1 MKLYSRLFGFVK
13 PYAGRALFALML
25 MTLGVAFD
33 LISPRL
39 LQLAVDDGI
48 KQSSMKVVIFYCLL
62 LAGGQLMK
70 TVVSYL
76 QGYNQELV
84 GQNAIFDM
92 RQKLYAHLQRLSFS
106 YYDKAQTGQIMS
118 RMTGDIE
125 SIKNFISFGFINL
138 FLGVLTFGGTIVVM
152 LLMNWKVTLISMVT
166 VPLLIAVLYQFNKKV
181 GPAWGDIR
189 EQMGKLTATLQEN
202 IAGIRVVKAFA
213 QEKLERKKF
222 GLRNEDNFDTN
233 MNRAKLEANSF
244 PVMNLFGGAVF
255 LLMNWVGGIYVI
267 RGEMTIGTLTAFQW
281 YAWGL
286 IWPLNM
292 MGWIINVMQQAFKAA
307 PRVFEILDAPIEVKS
322 PKDGGR
328 STAGI
333 KGNVEFRGV
342 SFRYALR
349 KDPDSTFPGADPES
363 ADGAENAENAD
374 IDGPS
379 DEPEARSKAVLDSV
393 SLNVKAGEAIAILGG
408 TGSGKSS
415 LIQMLARFYDVT
427 EGSVRIDGVDVREYN
442 LEELR
447 RAIGIVPQET
457 FLFSATIR
465 ENIAFGCPD
474 ATQEEIEEA
483 ARRAQIHDFILTMP
497 EGYDTV
503 IGERGV
509 GLSGGQRQRVALAR
523 AVLLNPP
530 ILVLDEATASVDT
543 ATESAIH
550 EALADVMAG
559 RTTFIVAQRL
569 SSIQRADRIIVL
581 EDGRIAEQGTH
592 RELMAR
598 DGFFRNLY
606 RLQQDAADH
615 GISPEPV
622 PGIPAEKPASDS
634 EFREVN
640 A

>member
-1 MKLYSRLFGFVK
+1 MKLYSRLFGYVK
-13 PYAGRALFALML
+13 PYAGRALFALVL
-25 MTLGVAFD
+25 MTLGVSFD
-33 LISPRL
+33 LISPWF
-39 LQLAVDDGI
+39 LQLAVDNGI
-48 KQSSMKVVIFYCLL
+48 KQGSMKVVIFFCLL

-70 TVVSYL
+70 TVISYL
-76 QGYNQELV
+76 QGYTQELV
-84 GQNAIFDM
+84 GQNVIFDM
-92 RQKLYAHLQRLSFS
+92 RQKLYAHLQKLSFS

-118 RMTGDIE
+118 RMTGDID

-138 FLGVLTFGGTIVVM
+138 VLGMLTFVGTIVVM
-152 LLMNWKVTLISMVT
+152 MLLNWKVTLISMVT

-222 GLRNEDNFDTN
+222 GSRNEDNFETN

-255 LLMNWVGGIYVI
+255 LLMNWVGGIYVV
-267 RGEMTIGTLTAFQW
+267 RGEMSIGTLTAFQW

-307 PRVFEILDAPIEVKS
+307 PRVFEILDTPVEVES
-322 PKDGGR
+322 PQDGGR
-328 STAGI
+328 SAAAI
-333 KGNVEFRGV
+333 KGNVEFRNV

-349 KDPDSTFPGADPES
+349 KDPDATFPGADPEGES
-363 ADGAENAENAD
+363 LATSS
-374 IDGPS
+374 P
-379 DEPEARSKAVLDSV
+379 EPEAQAKAVLDSV
-393 SLNVKAGEAIAILGG
+393 NLNVRAGEAIAVLGG

-427 EGSVRIDGVDVREYN
+427 EGSVAIDGVDVRDYN

-447 RAIGIVPQET
+447 KSIGIVPQET

-474 ATQEEIEEA
+474 ASQEEIEEA

-497 EGYDTV
+497 NGYDTI

-550 EALADVMAG
+550 EALADVMQG

-581 EDGRIAEQGTH
+581 EDGRIVEQGTH

-606 RLQQDAADH
+606 RLQQDAAGD
-615 GISPEPV
+615 PELVGNPGV
-622 PGIPAEKPASDS
+622 PAGNPNASIAS
-634 EFREVN
+634 TASREVN